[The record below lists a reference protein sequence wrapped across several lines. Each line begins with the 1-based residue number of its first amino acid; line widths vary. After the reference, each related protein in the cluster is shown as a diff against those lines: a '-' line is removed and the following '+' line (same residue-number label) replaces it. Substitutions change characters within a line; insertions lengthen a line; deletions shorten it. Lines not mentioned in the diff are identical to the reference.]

1 MDRRPPRSTR
11 PSQSQSPQSPPPEL
25 RQNVSF
31 QINERGD
38 RHGPLSPRDPEPGL
52 DPTRVG
58 RKKSLVKPDREK
70 IEPGHRQWHYR
81 SHVAEGGRVGV
92 LPSTTGNYPH
102 LRRGKSL
109 LAREEDVHESGLNV
123 FRRGT
128 LRRRRQSSSSQA
140 PILDKSPRTGCLGDF
155 APGPKGP
162 WMIYCFLLTCF
173 VPPFLLRSCGIKTPE
188 QQRAWREKMGLLSII
203 LVLMA
208 GVGFLTFGFTETVC
222 GKPANRFHG
231 GAIGDEFI
239 GKGSVTINGF
249 DYNFENFRH
258 PAVGPFNGSQNPVL
272 DPSWNLAGNDASF
285 LFQNVNHN
293 CLGLI
298 TKASN
303 ST

>member
-1 MDRRPPRSTR
+1 MDECSFACDSQFLPSARPVDLDIHLHSFTIPLPFIDDCNVEARIRCYQHSPTKPVIVFV
-11 PSQSQSPQSPPPEL
+11 PS
-25 RQNVSF
+25 
-31 QINERGD
+31 
-38 RHGPLSPRDPEPGL
+38 
-52 DPTRVG
+52 
-58 RKKSLVKPDREK
+58 RKQCRLTVDDLLAHCAADEKPDRFHEALSK
-70 IEPGHRQWHYR
+70 I
-81 SHVAEGGRVGV
+81 SASCSDCLVASKDTAWSLPVASYMVIVMGVQYYEG
-92 LPSTTGNYPH
+92 
-102 LRRGKSL
+102 K
-109 LAREEDVHESGLNV
+109 
-123 FRRGT
+123 
-128 LRRRRQSSSSQA
+128 
-140 PILDKSPRTGCLGDF
+140 GDF

-249 DYNFENFRH
+249 DYNFANFRH
-258 PAVGPFNGSQNPVL
+258 PAVGPFNSSQNPVL

-285 LFQNVNHN
+285 LFPNVNHN
-293 CLGLI
+293 RLGLI